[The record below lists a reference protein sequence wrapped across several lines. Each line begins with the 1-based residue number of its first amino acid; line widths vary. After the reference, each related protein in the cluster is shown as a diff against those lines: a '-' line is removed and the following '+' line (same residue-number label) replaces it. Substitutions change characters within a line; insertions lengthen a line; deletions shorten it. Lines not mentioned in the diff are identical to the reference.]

1 MSRRSETTLY
11 FLACVVL
18 YGVVD
23 YFFNQA
29 LLYFI
34 GGAIGTLL
42 KLLWRGKVD
51 VLLLLLVW
59 SLLLVGFARLS
70 VTAHRAGV
78 RYTAVLMCA
87 ALLSEVD
94 FLMVVLLPGGSLRH
108 FSIAL
113 AAGVVVKSLA
123 LSWLLL
129 SCRMRYWKKHPAR

>member
-18 YGVVD
+18 YGIVD

-34 GGAIGTLL
+34 GGTIGTLL
-42 KLLWRGKVD
+42 KPLWRGKVE
-51 VLLLLLVW
+51 VLLVFLVW
-59 SLLLVGFARLS
+59 SLLLVGFARQS

-78 RYTAVLMCA
+78 RYTAVLVIA

-94 FLMVVLLPGGSLRH
+94 LMMVVLLPGGSLRH
-108 FSIAL
+108 FYIAL
-113 AAGVVVKSLA
+113 VAGVLVKSLA

-129 SCRMRYWKKHPAR
+129 SGRMRYQKMHPAR